1 MPDLDDD
8 LAFLFADAA
17 AQQQQALS
25 DGGQH
30 HHPHDQHP
38 PESFYDGQTA
48 FSGEDYEPSKSEE
61 PGGGPSGG
69 SAAAAAAAAEGKRLR
84 KSQRQPLSYVP
95 LFPRLSC
102 CALVQKLTCCARF
115 SISAARNVPG
125 RLLARLTSSSVRA
138 DPCCPD
144 FYQPAPI
151 RRKTRFVLLFSLP
164 GPCDEADT
172 L

>member
-69 SAAAAAAAAEGKRLR
+69 SAAAAAAAEGKRLR

-95 LFPRLSC
+95 LSPRLSC
-102 CALVQKLTCCARF
+102 CALV
-115 SISAARNVPG
+115 
-125 RLLARLTSSSVRA
+125 
-138 DPCCPD
+138 
-144 FYQPAPI
+144 
-151 RRKTRFVLLFSLP
+151 
-164 GPCDEADT
+164 
-172 L
+172 